1 MVTEQ
6 IHRGHR
12 VEIIFGDGAEPPVG
26 TVENAPH
33 REETHER
40 LGWIIKGDD
49 GHIYVIKY
57 FIYMKKLR

>member
-1 MVTEQ
+1 MVPEQ

-12 VEIIFGDGAEPPVG
+12 VEVVFGGGVDPLIG

-40 LGWIIKGDD
+40 LGWIVKDD
-49 GHIYVIKY
+49 EGKVYVIKN
-57 FIYMKKLR
+57 FAYMKRLE